1 MKRDLLSAT
10 QSEPLRDAEPAALV
24 AVHDRWRQPLL
35 RLFQRRRGKRVQAE
49 DAAQD
54 VFVRL
59 ALLGKLH
66 VPDEEESSLRTMA
79 RGAAREPLC
88 WSGRA
93 AGPRTV
99 PMDAVSEETASLQTQ
114 E

>member
-10 QSEPLRDAEPAALV
+10 QSEPLRDAEPAALA
-24 AVHDRWRQPLL
+24 AVHHRWRQPLL
-35 RLFQRRRGKRVQAE
+35 RLFQRRAGKRAQAE

-66 VPDEEESSLRTMA
+66 VPDEEESSLRTTA
-79 RGAAREPLC
+79 RGMVMEPRC
-88 WSGRA
+88 GSGWA
-93 AGPRTV
+93 AGPQTV
-99 PMDAVSEETASLQTQ
+99 PMEAVSEETASPQAQ